1 MWTKRPMAGP
11 VEEECRRP
19 AGCGRWGFAGDNV
32 AMYVVVSAPPAR
44 GKEAAQSGG
53 QADDASA
60 AQLAVLQPADG
71 TGAPSGDAIA
81 VGQDDFPAAVRHFEG
96 QRVRWVW
103 DATRAWY
110 PTLLTAGVSVERCH
124 DLGLSR
130 EILRNSSFSA
140 DLPYVTDLRDR
151 PDAPDPLPSRQLPP
165 LPEQPGQFS
174 LFDTPSVPTGPG
186 PEAVLAE
193 FRQQQQ
199 AVASGSQPQRLALL
213 LAAESAGA
221 LLAAEMEAAGIPWRR
236 DLHEMLLESELGPR
250 PREGVRPRELER
262 IAAELR
268 VHLNNPGFNPDSP
281 QELLRALHR
290 AGIEVSSTKSW
301 ELEQHRHPA
310 IEPLLRYKKLSRLLT
325 ANGWTWLDAWVQDGR
340 FRPEYVVGGVVSGR
354 WASRGGGALQ
364 IPKQI
369 RDAVRPDPGHRFV
382 VADAAQLEPRVLAAL
397 GRDSALATAAR
408 GKDLYQGIAEQGF
421 GDRAK
426 AKLAM
431 LGAMYGA
438 TTGESGRLMPQLA
451 RTYPQA
457 IQVVEGA
464 ARIGE
469 SGGVVTS
476 YLGRGCP
483 PATDAWVAA
492 QQTASAEEQRRADN
506 LARSRGRFTRNFV
519 VQATAAEWALCWL
532 AELRRQLRA
541 AKVPPPVDL
550 LVFFLHDEVML
561 HVPDAQVEEV
571 CHLVTAAAQSATR
584 LMFGDIPIEF
594 AVNVMVVD
602 SYADAK

>member
-1 MWTKRPMAGP
+1 
-11 VEEECRRP
+11 
-19 AGCGRWGFAGDNV
+19 
-32 AMYVVVSAPPAR
+32 MYVVVSSPPAP
-44 GKEAAQSGG
+44 GSPVWPAGG
-53 QADDASA
+53 STDDAV
-60 AQLAVLQPADG
+60 AVLQPADASG
-71 TGAPSGDAIA
+71 SATGAA
-81 VGQDDFPAAVRHFEG
+81 VVVGHDELPAAVRHFEA
-96 QRVRWVW
+96 QKVRWVW
-103 DATRAWY
+103 DATRNWY
-110 PTLLTAGVSVERCH
+110 PQLLHQKISVERCH
-124 DLGLSR
+124 DLSLCR
-130 EILRNSSFSA
+130 DILRHSRFAA
-140 DLPYVTDLRDR
+140 DLPYITKLQDSA
-151 PDAPDPLPSRQLPP
+151 DAQDQAPARQLPP
-165 LPEQPGQFS
+165 VAASIGQFS
-174 LFDTPSVPTGPG
+174 LFETPSAPGGPG
-186 PEAVLAE
+186 PDEVLTE
-193 FRQQQQ
+193 FRDQQQ
-199 AVASGSQPQRLALL
+199 AVAEGRFPQRLSLL

-221 LLAAEMEAAGIPWRR
+221 LLAAEMENAGIPWRR
-236 DLHEMLLESELGPR
+236 DLHEELLESQLGPR
-250 PREGVRPRELER
+250 PREGVRPAELER
-262 IAAELR
+262 IAGELR

-290 AGIEVSSTKSW
+290 AGIEVTSTRSW
-301 ELEQHRHPA
+301 ELEQHKHPG

-325 ANGWTWLDAWVQDGR
+325 ANGWTWLDAWVQGGR

-364 IPKQI
+364 IPRQI
-369 RDAVRPDPGHRFV
+369 RDAVRPDPGYRFV

-457 IQVVEGA
+457 IGVVESA
-464 ARIGE
+464 ARTGE
-469 SGGVVTS
+469 AGGVVSS

-483 PATDAWVAA
+483 PATDAWLAS
-492 QQTASAEEQRRADN
+492 QQSSTADEQRRAEG

-519 VQATAAEWALCWL
+519 VQSTAAEWALCWL

-541 AKVPPPVDL
+541 KAVPAPVDL

-561 HVPDAQVEEV
+561 HVPESQVDEV
-571 CHLVTAAAQSATR
+571 CRVVTDAAQSATR
-584 LMFGDIPIEF
+584 LMFGDIPIDF
-594 AVNVMVVD
+594 AVNVVVVD

>member
-1 MWTKRPMAGP
+1 
-11 VEEECRRP
+11 
-19 AGCGRWGFAGDNV
+19 
-32 AMYVVVSAPPAR
+32 MYVVVSAPSPR
-44 GKEAAQSGG
+44 GAEAAPSPGPPD
-53 QADDASA
+53 AASA
-60 AQLAVLQPADG
+60 VQMAVLQPANG
-71 TGAPSGDAIA
+71 TGAPRGDAIA
-81 VGQDDFPAAVRHFEG
+81 VGQGDFPAAVRHFEG
-96 QRVRWVW
+96 QSVRWVW
-103 DATRAWY
+103 EATRVWY
-110 PTLLTAGVSVERCH
+110 PALLAAGISVERCH
-124 DLGLSR
+124 DLSLSR

-151 PDAPDPLPSRQLPP
+151 ADAPDQQPARQLPP
-165 LPEQPGQFS
+165 LPEQAGQFS
-174 LFDTPSVPTGPG
+174 LFDTPSAPSGPG

-199 AVASGSQPQRLALL
+199 AVSTGSQPQRLALL

-236 DLHEMLLESELGPR
+236 DLHEKLLESELGPR
-250 PREGVRPRELER
+250 PREGARPRELER
-262 IAAELR
+262 IAGELR
-268 VHLNNPGFNPDSP
+268 GHLNNPGFNPDSP

-290 AGIEVSSTKSW
+290 AGIEVASTKSW

-469 SGGVVTS
+469 AGGVVTS

-492 QQTASAEEQRRADN
+492 QQTASADEQRRADN

-532 AELRRQLRA
+532 AELRRELRA
-541 AKVPPPVDL
+541 AAVPAPVDQ

-561 HVPDAQVEEV
+561 HIPEAQVDEV
-571 CHLVTAAAQSATR
+571 CRLVTAAAQSATR